1 MLGSRGTLS
10 PMLHA
15 NQFLSQLQNA
25 DGGWGYRKG
34 GMSYVEPTAA
44 VILALSDEN
53 ARNRARN
60 FLSANQHADGG
71 WGIGAIDNESGW
83 MTAWAVL
90 ALADSSEVV
99 ARGVE
104 WLRVTQG
111 LVITDESSRA
121 QIQSLHEIDSALPAW
136 PWQPGD
142 GAWVHPTA
150 LAMLALCKTGRRNDQ
165 RVRQGVAYLYNRAI
179 KTGGWN
185 VGNPVMLG
193 KVIPA
198 TIQDTAIAL
207 LALRAADEDARQ
219 EQIVQAFDF
228 LKRAMTRSKIPSE
241 LAWSIWAMRE
251 WDMETG
257 ELLAR
262 LNNLQLTDGSWQ
274 GNPFVTAIAIIASTS

>member
-1 MLGSRGTLS
+1 MLGWRGTLL
-10 PMLHA
+10 PMLNA
-15 NQFLSQLQNA
+15 NQFLLQAQNA

-44 VILALSDEN
+44 VILAVSDEN

-60 FLSANQHADGG
+60 FLLSNQHADGG

-99 ARGVE
+99 ARGIE

-142 GAWVHPTA
+142 GSWVHPTA
-150 LAMLALCKTGRRNDQ
+150 LAMLAMCKTGRRNDQ
-165 RVRQGVAYLYNRAI
+165 RVRQGVAYLYNRAVQA
-179 KTGGWN
+179 GGWN
-185 VGNPVMLG
+185 VGNPAMLG
-193 KVIPA
+193 KAIPA
-198 TIQDTAIAL
+198 TIHDTAIAL
-207 LALRAADEDARQ
+207 LALRAAGEDAHQ
-219 EQIVQAFDF
+219 EQIARAFDF
-228 LKRAMTRSKIPSE
+228 LKRSMPCSKISSE

-251 WDMETG
+251 WGMETG
-257 ELLAR
+257 DWLAQ
-262 LNNLQLTDGSWQ
+262 LNNLQLADASWQ
-274 GNPFVTAIAIIASTS
+274 GNPFVTAIAILASTL